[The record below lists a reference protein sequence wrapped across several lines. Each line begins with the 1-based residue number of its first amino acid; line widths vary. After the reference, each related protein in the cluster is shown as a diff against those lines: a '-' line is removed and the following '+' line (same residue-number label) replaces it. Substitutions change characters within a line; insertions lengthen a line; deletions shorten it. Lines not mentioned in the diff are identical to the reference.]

1 MTLKRFALLLGA
13 TVCAGWVT
21 AGAAVACAIC
31 FSGKVNAPGEKIDA
45 ADVVVMAVPAQA
57 AGAYVVKEVLK
68 GDLPTGTVV
77 VDVIAA
83 RDAPGVSGD
92 RILLV
97 RNRPSQQWSS
107 LGSIGRGE
115 ASWLKGLAS
124 VDTKPAKPAWPPDFL
139 ATTGLTEAQW
149 RERLALIAPELESSD
164 RLSAA
169 IAYGE
174 LARAPYALLRTLKGK
189 RPPGEIEAW
198 VADPALAARQ
208 PAYTLLLGVVGD
220 APERKVV
227 ETQLASRADAHE
239 AANLAALIAAALELS
254 GPSRLEWIEDTYL
267 ADKRRSLPEIEAALL
282 ALSVQGTADRT
293 IPRASIVSAYRR
305 FIRARPQMAAFVA
318 QDLSDWQAVEAVDDM
333 EAAIRSGAIKDP
345 GSQFAVLSYLKG
357 VAVGPRPSRT
367 ESDLPL

>member
-124 VDTKPAKPAWPPDFL
+124 VDTKPAKPAWPLERVYDMFPRL
-139 ATTGLTEAQW
+139 
-149 RERLALIAPELESSD
+149 RERRTSRGTDLSGGEQQMLAIARALTRSPKVLLLDEPFEGLAPTVTLELFGVFDALRQHMSIVIVEHNLDLVLALAD
-164 RLSAA
+164 R
-169 IAYGE
+169 
-174 LARAPYALLRTLKGK
+174 
-189 RPPGEIEAW
+189 
-198 VADPALAARQ
+198 VF
-208 PAYTLLLGVVGD
+208 
-220 APERKVV
+220 
-227 ETQLASRADAHE
+227 
-239 AANLAALIAAALELS
+239 ALERGAVFHQ
-254 GPSRLEWIEDTYL
+254 GP
-267 ADKRRSLPEIEAALL
+267 AAPLL
-282 ALSVQGTADRT
+282 NDLG
-293 IPRASIVSAYRR
+293 YRKQ
-305 FIRARPQMAAFVA
+305 I
-318 QDLSDWQAVEAVDDM
+318 LW
-333 EAAIRSGAIKDP
+333 
-345 GSQFAVLSYLKG
+345 L
-357 VAVGPRPSRT
+357 
-367 ESDLPL
+367 